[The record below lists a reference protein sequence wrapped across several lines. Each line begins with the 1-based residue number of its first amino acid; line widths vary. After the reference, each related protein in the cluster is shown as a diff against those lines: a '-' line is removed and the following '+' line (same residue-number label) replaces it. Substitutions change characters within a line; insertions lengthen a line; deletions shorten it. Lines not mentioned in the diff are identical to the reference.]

1 MIISISKKAK
11 KQLLKIDSRYRIKVI
26 SAIGKLPLGD
36 VKKLINNDNKYR
48 LRLGYLRV
56 LFAMDDGF
64 ITVYKI
70 EKRGDIY

>member
-70 EKRGDIY
+70 EKTGDIY